1 MKTITQYFRNAVLAS
16 LQGSIC
22 YRKNKFATVTWE
34 EIKNGKLNLRSL
46 DSIGLLGQEVDKN
59 SGSSKKIIIALK
71 TITTE
76 FLDGDTL
83 ENNIDEMT
91 SVFFMPAQV
100 DKEGNLSQQ
109 EGRVLLSA
117 HVPCNVSTISVH
129 YKNLRF
135 LS

>member
-71 TITTE
+71 TIKTD
-76 FLDGDTL
+76 FLD
-83 ENNIDEMT
+83 
-91 SVFFMPAQV
+91 
-100 DKEGNLSQQ
+100 
-109 EGRVLLSA
+109 
-117 HVPCNVSTISVH
+117 
-129 YKNLRF
+129 
-135 LS
+135 